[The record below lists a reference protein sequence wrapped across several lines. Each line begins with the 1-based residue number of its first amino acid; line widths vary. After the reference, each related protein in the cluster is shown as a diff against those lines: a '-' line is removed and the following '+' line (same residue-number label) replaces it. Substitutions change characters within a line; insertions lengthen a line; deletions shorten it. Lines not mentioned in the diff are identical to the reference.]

1 MMKIKEGSIVR
12 GKVTGIQPYG
22 AFVRLGDE
30 YRGLIHIS
38 EFSDCYVKDIRNFV
52 NVGQYIDVKLLR
64 FLGVEILK
72 LDSDN
77 RQAQLTLK
85 GISNYSDS
93 GRKSRMKAS
102 DFETSNGFAP
112 LAQHLPIWIRDS
124 LDKIARV
131 SKED

>member
-1 MMKIKEGSIVR
+1 MKIKEGSIVR

-52 NVGQYIDVKLLR
+52 NVGQYIDVK
-64 FLGVEILK
+64 ILK

>member
-1 MMKIKEGSIVR
+1 MKIKEGSIVR

-52 NVGQYIDVKLLR
+52 NVGQYIDVK
-64 FLGVEILK
+64 ILK

-93 GRKSRMKAS
+93 GRKNRMKAS

>member
-1 MMKIKEGSIVR
+1 M
-12 GKVTGIQPYG
+12 
-22 AFVRLGDE
+22 
-30 YRGLIHIS
+30 
-38 EFSDCYVKDIRNFV
+38 
-52 NVGQYIDVKLLR
+52 NVGQYIDVK
-64 FLGVEILK
+64 ILK

>member
-52 NVGQYIDVKLLR
+52 NVGQYIDVK
-64 FLGVEILK
+64 ILK

>member
-52 NVGQYIDVKLLR
+52 NVGRYIDVK
-64 FLGVEILK
+64 ILK

>member
-52 NVGQYIDVKLLR
+52 NVGQYIDVK
-64 FLGVEILK
+64 ILK

-93 GRKSRMKAS
+93 GRKNRMKAS